1 MHGTQRT
8 VYSGLYIQRFISN
21 IRFPIFYKYVMFH
34 KYALDTSLLGIYNK
48 YAIIIIELVRL
59 SGI

>member
-1 MHGTQRT
+1 
-8 VYSGLYIQRFISN
+8 
-21 IRFPIFYKYVMFH
+21 MFH